1 MKTKIYGQFVDYTK
15 SKKDDYQKIN
25 KTQFQYKFLSFILKK
40 RNVSQLIMKLRKFIT
55 YFKILKENMFKVLT
69 AGY

>member
-1 MKTKIYGQFVDYTK
+1 MKTKICGQFVDYTK

-40 RNVSQLIMKLRKFIT
+40 NVMLVDYEIT
-55 YFKILKENMFKVLT
+55 KIYYLF
-69 AGY
+69 